1 MHTSA
6 TTNNRHRIFR
16 SDLVLLV
23 LEVAAPVGVVNLIG
37 GVMLAGRL
45 SALSIVRIP
54 FYDWASAGC
63 AVWALLVL
71 NHGPFRVGR
80 IWKGRAKE

>member
-6 TTNNRHRIFR
+6 TTNNRHRIVR

-23 LEVAAPVGVVNLIG
+23 LEVAVPIAVVNLIAG
-37 GVMLAGRL
+37 LMSAGRV
-45 SALSIVRIP
+45 SALSVVRIP
-54 FYDWASAGC
+54 FYDWATAGC

-71 NHGPFRVGR
+71 NRGPLKVAR
-80 IWKGRAKE
+80 IWKSRAKE

>member
-6 TTNNRHRIFR
+6 TTSNRHRLLH
-16 SDLVLLV
+16 SDLVLLT
-23 LEVAAPVGVVNLIG
+23 LEIAVPVGVVNLIG
-37 GVMLAGRL
+37 GVMLAGRV
-45 SALSIVRIP
+45 SALSIVRVR

-71 NHGPFRVGR
+71 NRGPFKAARV
-80 IWKGRAKE
+80 WKSRAKE

>member
-1 MHTSA
+1 MN
-6 TTNNRHRIFR
+6 TTTTTNRHRLLHG
-16 SDLVLLV
+16 DLVLLA

-71 NHGPFRVGR
+71 NHGPFKVGR

>member
-1 MHTSA
+1 MHT
-6 TTNNRHRIFR
+6 TTTTNRHRLLHG
-16 SDLVLLV
+16 DLVLLAV
-23 LEVAAPVGVVNLIG
+23 EVAAPVGVVNLIG

-63 AVWALLVL
+63 AVWVLLVL

>member
-1 MHTSA
+1 MWTSA
-6 TTNNRHRIFR
+6 TTTNRLLIFH

-23 LEVAAPVGVVNLIG
+23 LEMAIPVGVVDLIA
-37 GVMLAGRL
+37 GVMSAGRV
-45 SALSIVRIP
+45 SSLSIISAP

-71 NHGPFRVGR
+71 NRGPFKVPR
-80 IWKGRAKE
+80 IWKSCAKE